1 MLRLAAVKEWC
12 GGKVVNYLIYY
23 SKPNSDDPY
32 TDVENMIQHL
42 KLTEN
47 LGKIYLD
54 FQRHV
59 VRGII
64 DQKDKIR

>member
-1 MLRLAAVKEWC
+1 MLFGLTNEPATFQWYMN
-12 GGKVVNYLIYY
+12 KVLIDYFN
-23 SKPNSDDPY
+23 KF
-32 TDVENMIQHL
+32 M
-42 KLTEN
+42 TEN

-64 DQKDKIR
+64 DQKDKIRWR

>member
-1 MLRLAAVKEWC
+1 M
-12 GGKVVNYLIYY
+12 
-23 SKPNSDDPY
+23 
-32 TDVENMIQHL
+32 
-42 KLTEN
+42 TES

-64 DQKDKIR
+64 DQKNKIRLNKILKTR

>member
-1 MLRLAAVKEWC
+1 MFTAHF
-12 GGKVVNYLIYY
+12 NQY
-23 SKPNSDDPY
+23 
-32 TDVENMIQHL
+32 M
-42 KLTEN
+42 TEN

>member
-1 MLRLAAVKEWC
+1 MHVYINKMKEYLCKLGICLRREFE
-12 GGKVVNYLIYY
+12 GGK
-23 SKPNSDDPY
+23 
-32 TDVENMIQHL
+32 HL
-42 KLTEN
+42 KYQVLLTEN

>member
-1 MLRLAAVKEWC
+1 MILPLFIKHF
-12 GGKVVNYLIYY
+12 NIFYYIYI
-23 SKPNSDDPY
+23 NF
-32 TDVENMIQHL
+32 

-64 DQKDKIR
+64 DQ